1 MSHNGDASCQFIS
14 VQLKKAKLITPENS
28 NKIPFG
34 LDSSCPLS
42 FTPDERF
49 LAVLLPYDTTS
60 KLPVI
65 IYQLLLSAERQA
77 RKSFCIT

>member
-42 FTPDERF
+42 FTQDERF

-65 IYQLLLSAERQA
+65 IYKLSAERQA
-77 RKSFCIT
+77 RKRFCIT